1 MDITVIF
8 SRMKHDPGMAGT
20 GYLQICKKNKGKLN
34 IQWIVFIINA
44 FDGSHFKC

>member
-8 SRMKHDPGMAGT
+8 SKMKRDPRMAGI

-34 IQWIVFIINA
+34 MQLIVFIINV
-44 FDGSHFKC
+44 FDGSHFK

>member
-8 SRMKHDPGMAGT
+8 SKMERDSWMAGI

-34 IQWIVFIINA
+34 MQLIVFIINV
-44 FDGSHFKC
+44 FDGSHFK